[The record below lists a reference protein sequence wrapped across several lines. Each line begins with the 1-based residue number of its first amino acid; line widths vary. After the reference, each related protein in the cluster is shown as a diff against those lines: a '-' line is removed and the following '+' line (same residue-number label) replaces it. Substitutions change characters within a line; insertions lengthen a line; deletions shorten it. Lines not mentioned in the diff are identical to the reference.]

1 MKGTRRSRV
10 AKVLRPTFEAILL
23 VSSVLL
29 GLGIVGSCAAS
40 GASSG
45 PGAASLSILGG
56 AVFAIVL
63 VGAVFLFTSMSRDLR
78 RLREHYVEGDEA
90 GAQSLDTTRSE
101 ESARV
106 DA

>member
-10 AKVLRPTFEAILL
+10 ANVLRPTFEAILL

-45 PGAASLSILGG
+45 IGTASLSIFGG

-90 GAQSLDTTRSE
+90 GAQSLETTRSE